1 MQGPEGTR
9 ELQPHMESAMISAIR
24 HILLE
29 GLRQHPP
36 KDGITVELVA
46 ATASWAIYGAV
57 KEWANTPDRA
67 PAEQMAIT
75 VMAMVAPIL
84 QVPFARMPE
93 PALLNS

>member
-1 MQGPEGTR
+1 MLR
-9 ELQPHMESAMISAIR
+9 SAF
-24 HILLE
+24 ILIFAACPFLAQTAKKPVTVTYDKVKVTDDYRWLE
-29 GLRQHPP
+29 NFDDP
-36 KDGITVELVA
+36 
-46 ATASWAIYGAV
+46 AV